1 MIGAMNTIPATVLI
15 IENHPM
21 MRAALCAAIADEPG
35 LTIAAVAAN
44 GMDVLQIATALHPE
58 LVLFSVGNPAQDD
71 LQVLFALHKSL
82 PVTSILALTS
92 NEVAGQEQA
101 ALDAGAQAVLTK
113 AAPRAELLRAL
124 RDLQTKAIMDKLEV
138 NVLEEVNG
146 KIY

>member
-1 MIGAMNTIPATVLI
+1 MIRAMDIIPATVLI
-15 IENHPM
+15 IEKHPM
-21 MRAALCAAIADEPG
+21 MRAAQCAAIADEPE

-44 GMDVLQIATALHPE
+44 GADILQMVTALQPE

-71 LQVLFALHKSL
+71 LQVLSALHKSL
-82 PVTSILALTS
+82 PATPILALIS

-124 RDLQTKAIMDKLEV
+124 RLLKHNDL
-138 NVLEEVNG
+138 NP
-146 KIY
+146 KINA

>member
-1 MIGAMNTIPATVLI
+1 MIGAMNTIPAAILI

-35 LTIAAVAAN
+35 LTIAVVAAN
-44 GMDVLQIATALHPE
+44 GADVMQMVTALHP
-58 LVLFSVGNPAQDD
+58 
-71 LQVLFALHKSL
+71 
-82 PVTSILALTS
+82 LTS

-113 AAPRAELLRAL
+113 AAPRAELLRVL
-124 RDLQTKAIMDKLEV
+124 RELHTKAIMDQLEV
-138 NVLEEVNG
+138 NVVEEVAG